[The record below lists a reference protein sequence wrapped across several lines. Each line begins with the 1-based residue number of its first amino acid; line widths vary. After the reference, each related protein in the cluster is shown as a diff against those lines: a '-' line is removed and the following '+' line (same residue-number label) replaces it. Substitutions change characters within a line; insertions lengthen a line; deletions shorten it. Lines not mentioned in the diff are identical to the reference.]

1 MWPVLG
7 TGLALVSILARSGS
21 APCPACG
28 DATDA
33 GQVGV
38 EATLLRIDR
47 QVSRL
52 AAALQDRTTCYL
64 DTCRGLKGLA
74 SYFQTISLIDN
85 ICAEYSA
92 LFGTKGKSVKSIE
105 QQLQVGIKHAS
116 SIEAPTGMVHG

>member
-1 MWPVLG
+1 MSRSVSMWPVLG

-38 EATLLRIDR
+38 EANAVEIDR

-52 AAALQDRTTCYL
+52 AAALQDRTTCY
-64 DTCRGLKGLA
+64 TRACRGLKGLA
-74 SYFQTISLIDN
+74 LFSDN
-85 ICAEYSA
+85 QPC
-92 LFGTKGKSVKSIE
+92 
-105 QQLQVGIKHAS
+105 
-116 SIEAPTGMVHG
+116 